1 MKVFILSALMLTQ
14 ALAYADSEVGGSS
27 FESFYNQNFSSPIS
41 IANKTNKGV
50 AKSNLVVGQV
60 YYIQTDGLNVRAS
73 YSATQQNVVGQLLV
87 NDKVQLLDVM
97 DDSLVLVKVRVITGM
112 ISTSAPE
119 ELYISK
125 DYLGTQRVTS
135 QSANSSNYAGSSKIF
150 IVQNVATE
158 RTRVYE
164 KCTAYPG
171 CPHRMIFETEM
182 VVGRPDG
189 DSDNPHRFKTAVGHY
204 RIADWVKFYED
215 GLRHYPSW
223 YDPNYPQVPYDGGTF
238 TWLSSSI
245 IPKSAKDSWTGG
257 YKGLRGAFGWY
268 AAMTTPIGESQWI
281 HGTFGWGHEGNDF
294 IKRTRRTVT
303 NIFSDPQSAGC
314 TRVENRAVALLR
326 HIVPVGTDV
335 FRVYAMEGYTPDYL
349 STYTQ
354 GSNTWNFILT
364 KDGVRK
370 SMGSTADANT
380 VINRGISQSEYL
392 ESGSYEYI
400 TKPNAV
406 GFTKGKKGLFNRKK
420 LKCSHDYTGKS
431 GNTYCISDNE
441 MHGIFLVDQGLLL
454 DYRHPQDEKIK
465 INGFK
470 ESRDL
475 LPEYVRA
482 SDASNVQNIVLPP
495 SHYE

>member
-1 MKVFILSALMLTQ
+1 MKFMIMSAVLVFQVIAN
-14 ALAYADSEVGGSS
+14 ADSEVGGSS
-27 FESFYNQNFSSPIS
+27 FESFYNQNFAAPIS
-41 IANKTNKGV
+41 IASNVKKGV
-50 AKSNLVVGQV
+50 AKSDLIVGDT
-60 YYIQTDGLNVRAS
+60 YFIQTDGLNVRAS

-87 NDKVQLLDVM
+87 NDQVQLLDVM
-97 DDSLVLVKVRVITGM
+97 DDSLALVKVRVISGM
-112 ISTSAPE
+112 ISTSAPSE
-119 ELYISK
+119 VYISK
-125 DYLGTQRVTS
+125 DYMGKSRVTG
-135 QSANSSNYAGSSKIF
+135 QSMKSTSAAGNSKLF
-150 IVQNVATE
+150 IVQNIATE

-189 DSDNPHRFKTAVGHY
+189 DSDNQHRFKTAVGHY

-215 GLRHYPSW
+215 GQRHYPSW

-238 TWLSSSI
+238 TWLGSSI
-245 IPKSAKDSWTGG
+245 IPKSAKESWPSGVS
-257 YKGLRGAFGWY
+257 GLRGAFGWY

-294 IKRTRRTVT
+294 IKRTRKALT
-303 NIFSDPQSAGC
+303 NLVSDPQSAGC
-314 TRVENRAVALLR
+314 TRVENRAVAFLR

-335 FRVYAMEGYTPDYL
+335 FRVYAKEGFTPDYMN
-349 STYTQ
+349 TYTQ
-354 GSNTWNFILT
+354 GSKTWRYILT

-370 SMGSTADANT
+370 SMGSDADANT
-380 VINRGISQSEYL
+380 VLNRGLPQSEYL
-392 ESGSYEYI
+392 ESGEYEYQTRPSAI
-400 TKPNAV
+400 
-406 GFTKGKKGLFNRKK
+406 GFTHGRRGLFNRKK

-431 GNTYCISDNE
+431 GNTYCVGVDN
-441 MHGIFLVDQGLLL
+441 MHGVFLVDQGLFV

-470 ESRDL
+470 ETRDQ
-475 LPEYVRA
+475 LPEFVRA
-482 SDASNVQNIVLPP
+482 SDASNIQNIIYPP